1 MIYGS
6 DIVLVSGHW
15 PLTVE
20 FAIKTRL
27 NIQYYCNI
35 HKYDFYYD
43 EVEPA
48 EKEVYALHYR
58 RCEILKR
65 ASIKF
70 PNAKWYVW
78 LDTDIFA
85 YRMDLRIES
94 AIDLS
99 DNNILYHLF
108 HEKPWDYRVNTGV
121 KFVNRSAIKIESNIW
136 ELRKKIKWQKFP
148 YEQKVMCEKIIPENI
163 RKIVIHDPY
172 KLNCVET
179 LYPIKN
185 AIFVHMSNRTEEFRN
200 NMMTKVNKAF
210 MLALWQNTF
219 KLGY

>member
-1 MIYGS
+1 VEWIWGFILMIYGS

-27 NIQYYCNI
+27 NIQHYCNI

-99 DNNILYHLF
+99 NSNILYHLF
-108 HEKPWDYRVNTGV
+108 HEKPWDYKVNTGV
-121 KFVNRSAIKIESNIW
+121 KIVNHKAIKIE
-136 ELRKKIKWQKFP
+136 
-148 YEQKVMCEKIIPENI
+148 
-163 RKIVIHDPY
+163 
-172 KLNCVET
+172 
-179 LYPIKN
+179 
-185 AIFVHMSNRTEEFRN
+185 
-200 NMMTKVNKAF
+200 
-210 MLALWQNTF
+210 
-219 KLGY
+219 